1 MARLDGPPDGG
12 AEVAGM
18 RRCTLCA
25 LAALLSNAILCAA
38 FAEHAD
44 TFITTTAML
53 SAVAILTIRED
64 HHG

>member
-1 MARLDGPPDGG
+1 
-12 AEVAGM
+12 M